1 MSTNI
6 DNIRGKAEPKGKN
19 RVEGRQSKTAYPEK
33 HSRQSDGGFC
43 LQSIGALQQVFA

>member
-1 MSTNI
+1 MREKKYHIYLT
-6 DNIRGKAEPKGKN
+6 DDEQGKN

-43 LQSIGALQQVFA
+43 LQGIGALQQVFA